1 MNSAQTHWKAL
12 KRASQWKKKLE
23 TLNVDCTIAVGLT
36 YENAKRQNARI
47 ETLFKW
53 VLRVCLDT
61 AYFAENWKHCNK
73 IIFKYVN
80 SIVRPIFN

>member
-1 MNSAQTHWKAL
+1 MKVLLRKEICESHNQYTDPLESIET
-12 KRASQWKKKLE
+12 RFSMKKEKLE

-53 VLRVCLDT
+53 VLRVDT
-61 AYFAENWKHCNK
+61 AYFAEN
-73 IIFKYVN
+73 
-80 SIVRPIFN
+80 

>member
-12 KRASQWKKKLE
+12 TRASQWKKKLE

-61 AYFAENWKHCNK
+61 AYFAEN
-73 IIFKYVN
+73 
-80 SIVRPIFN
+80 